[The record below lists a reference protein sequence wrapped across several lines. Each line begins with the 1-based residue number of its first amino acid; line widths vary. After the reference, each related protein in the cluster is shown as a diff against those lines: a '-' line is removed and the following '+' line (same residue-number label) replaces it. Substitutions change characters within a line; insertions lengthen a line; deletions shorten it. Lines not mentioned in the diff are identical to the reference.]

1 MQIFGKCLPVCFG
14 EYIQYLMDIKIGMWL
29 VAGPGPGV
37 PAYGGTNTDAA
48 DATP

>member
-29 VAGPGPGV
+29 VAGPGPG
-37 PAYGGTNTDAA
+37 TCIRRHQH
-48 DATP
+48 